1 MPKQNAKK
9 SQRAKGVKDFE
20 NLPPLNQNAAG
31 IDVGNAEHHVA
42 VPAGR
47 GTEPVEKFGSFTADL
62 HRMARWLKACGVKT
76 VAIAYASHCTS
87 AGR

>member
-9 SQRAKGVKDFE
+9 SQRDKGVKDFE

-42 VPAGR
+42 LSSHPCLPRCWSQHKQQGRFAPRTLLRFIKPA
-47 GTEPVEKFGSFTADL
+47 
-62 HRMARWLKACGVKT
+62 
-76 VAIAYASHCTS
+76 ASNEHTS
-87 AGR
+87 SKWKNVR